1 MKGKNLFSNLFNK
14 NKKEKKII
22 ASFNEEE
29 LSFLKKANGLKID
42 VLAQDKKDIML
53 KFIDKG
59 IIVKASNY
67 DKLEYLTVAT
77 LQKILT
83 SANLA
88 KTGKKS
94 ELVERIK
101 TSVSEEELSTNS
113 FLSDDIYI
121 LSPLGKN
128 VIKTANL

>member
-59 IIVKASNY
+59 IIVKASNH